1 MGASID
7 ERKPMVSGFG
17 YASHSSSGIGSAHFR
32 GRGRSHAPF
41 KTWIWR
47 HWPLLMV
54 GSFGAFYLIHRL
66 SHMGSSTSA
75 PKVTSQSAQQ
85 LRSDSSRV
93 QNGKVRLSDLIGASI
108 HLSEV
113 AAHEIT
119 DVKFGGKEATE
130 VKGKTDEG
138 VDEPVTLADARSNSV
153 FVNGLRELFPGI
165 SILSEETDPDLE
177 EVGISAINGVE
188 LTHDPWLDLKDILIT
203 VDPLDATKEFT
214 ENLLHFVTT
223 MVCVVHKGKPIAGII
238 NEPFVKDEA
247 AVWGVALDKATE
259 GADLRVSHGLQPSTE
274 DTVAGADKVVI
285 SRSHTGSGADVV
297 SEYLPGKQPVFA
309 GGSGYKALRV
319 LEGDANA
326 YVHVTKIKSWDV
338 CAADAVVHAA
348 GGKFTNLKGERL
360 VYEKDDPLISGGIIA
375 AADSKMHAW
384 YVEKLA
390 PFLSS
395 HGDKQRI

>member
-7 ERKPMVSGFG
+7 EHKPMLNNYG
-17 YASHSSSGIGSAHFR
+17 YAGVGNTG
-32 GRGRSHAPF
+32 GRGRSNTPL
-41 KTWIWR
+41 KTLLTKR
-47 HWPLLMV
+47 WPLLLV
-54 GSFGAFYLIHRL
+54 GSIGAFYLLHWA
-66 SHMGSSTSA
+66 SSSSSTTQIST
-75 PKVTSQSAQQ
+75 PTDTSPEMQQ
-85 LRSDSSRV
+85 LRSAKSRV
-93 QNGKVRLSDLIGASI
+93 KDGKVRLSDLIGAAI
-108 HLSEV
+108 HLSEI

-119 DVKFGGKEATE
+119 E
-130 VKGKTDEG
+130 VKLAGTDATKVKGQTDEG

-165 SILSEETDPDLE
+165 DILSEETDPEVE
-177 EVGISAINGVE
+177 EVGISAVNGVE
-188 LTHDPWLDLKDILIT
+188 LKHDPWLDLKDVLVT

-247 AVWGVALDKATE
+247 AIWGVVLEEGTE
-259 GADLRVSHGLQPSTE
+259 GGALKAVHGLQVSPE
-274 DTVAGADKVVI
+274 DAAAAVDKVVI
-285 SRSHTGSGADVV
+285 SRSHTGAGADVV
-297 SEYLPGKQPVFA
+297 SEFLPGKKPVFA

-319 LEGDANA
+319 LKGEANA

-360 VYEKDDPLISGGIIA
+360 VYVKDDPMISGGLIA
-375 AADSKMHAW
+375 AADAESHAW

-390 PFLSS
+390 PVQMTPSDG
-395 HGDKQRI
+395 HKKK